1 MLLLYTEK
9 QTNRLG
15 YTFKLIFGELLGLEY
30 MVTTD
35 RDYFSNYELPKIS
48 YCNDKINDE
57 LHIRIGNTILFESTI
72 RYMEVDYFK
81 DGDLDKIFRN
91 YSDEIGG
98 YDIFAAVFYM
108 ISRYEEYLPFI
119 TDEHQRFSY
128 RSSFAFKHG
137 FIERPVVN
145 LWVKDLAKHIKEKY
159 PQITFAIKKFNFINT
174 IDIDQAYI
182 YKGKSLYR
190 TIGGLFRDILNK
202 DYFAIKQRIMV
213 LIGKKRDM
221 WDCFDWLNSQIEK
234 NRLQSIFFVLFEFY
248 NKYDKNISVYNS
260 KFRSLIN
267 KINVNAEIGLHPSY
281 YCLENPQSMD
291 TSRRMLSLC
300 VHKPILSSRFHFLR
314 FRLPDSYSYLM
325 DRGITDDYSMGYSDC
340 VGFRAG
346 ICSSYNFYDLD
357 RDCETKMRI
366 HPFEIMDVALK
377 NGLQLNKEQA
387 HNKIEKIIDE
397 INAVDGEFISVWH
410 NESLSDTNSWQ
421 GWREVY
427 LNQLEYIKQVEKN

>member
-1 MLLLYTEK
+1 
-9 QTNRLG
+9 
-15 YTFKLIFGELLGLEY
+15 
-30 MVTTD
+30 
-35 RDYFSNYELPKIS
+35 
-48 YCNDKINDE
+48 
-57 LHIRIGNTILFESTI
+57 
-72 RYMEVDYFK
+72 
-81 DGDLDKIFRN
+81 
-91 YSDEIGG
+91 
-98 YDIFAAVFYM
+98 
-108 ISRYEEYLPFI
+108 
-119 TDEHQRFSY
+119 
-128 RSSFAFKHG
+128 
-137 FIERPVVN
+137 
-145 LWVKDLAKHIKEKY
+145 
-159 PQITFAIKKFNFINT
+159 
-174 IDIDQAYI
+174 
-182 YKGKSLYR
+182 
-190 TIGGLFRDILNK
+190 
-202 DYFAIKQRIMV
+202 
-213 LIGKKRDM
+213 
-221 WDCFDWLNSQIEK
+221 
-234 NRLQSIFFVLFEFY
+234 
-248 NKYDKNISVYNS
+248 
-260 KFRSLIN
+260 
-267 KINVNAEIGLHPSY
+267 
-281 YCLENPQSMD
+281 MD

-410 NESLSDTNSWQ
+410 NESLSATNSWQ